1 VADPETPP
9 PPADPPPKEAEVT
22 PYFATPPEGRASPRV
37 EMPEWFNKNPPWPVG
52 AEPRIPFG
60 QALHLATPR
69 IRSTWLLLAANV
81 AVFFWMVTMRGV
93 DARDP
98 TPEQLLA
105 NGADSAF
112 LVLAKGQWWRL
123 FTSTFVHVGV
133 LHLAMNM
140 YGLYALGPF
149 VERLYGN
156 LGFAAIW
163 LVAGLVGSLASIVM
177 HPEVAASAGASG
189 SLFGVLG
196 ALAAYL
202 LRQRRTIPRGV
213 FGSLMR
219 SVLLMVVL
227 NVWLGM
233 SVPNIDMAAHGG
245 GAGAGFLAGFAIAR
259 PLTPQG
265 VAGRGVRALLVSV
278 AGVVACV
285 GVLIARS
292 R

>member
-1 VADPETPP
+1 MDDGDAPP
-9 PPADPPPKEAEVT
+9 PSADPPPKEAEVT
-22 PYFATPPEGRASPRV
+22 PWFAGRAEERPPSPQGYDG
-37 EMPEWFNKNPPWPVG
+37 NPPWPVG
-52 AEPRIPFG
+52 AEPRITFG
-60 QALHLATPR
+60 QALHFATPR
-69 IRSTWLLLAANV
+69 VRATWLLLAANV

-98 TPEQLLA
+98 TPEQLLE
-105 NGADSAF
+105 NGADSAW
-112 LVLAKGQWWRL
+112 LVLARGQWWRL

-133 LHLAMNM
+133 LHLGMNM

-156 LGFAAIW
+156 LGFLAIW
-163 LVAGLVGSLASIVM
+163 LVAGLVGSLASVVM

-202 LRQRRTIPRGV
+202 IRQRRTIPPGV

-219 SVLLMVVL
+219 SVLLMVAL
-227 NVWLGM
+227 NVWLGL

-245 GAGAGFLAGFAIAR
+245 GAGAGFLAGFALAR
-259 PLTPQG
+259 PLTPRG
-265 VAGRGVRALLVSV
+265 VAGRGVRALLVAV
-278 AGVVACV
+278 AGVVAAA
-285 GVLIARS
+285 GVLLARS